1 MKVKTFSSVG
11 QEHAFSSL
19 NWDAAFVGLELDE
32 RCVAA
37 KELVCVSAK
46 KKHIVEYSV
55 KQPHRL
61 KFDSQ
66 LLPHKGLVGALK
78 GYKSIVLEAT
88 SIGTVEVLH
97 LLRAAKVAGVRT
109 VDCLYVEPR
118 DYEKDT
124 YLDTSWSRDF
134 SLSSS
139 HRIAGV
145 PGFLSTQGDLE
156 NHHVRLVA
164 FLGYESSRLAAA
176 AQQELSMADWIKYA
190 VIGVP
195 GFAPG
200 WEINT
205 LANNIDELDTQQF
218 CSIQYCAASSVSS
231 ALDLLRRIHKEG
243 NRDTPHTVVAPMG
256 TKPHGIAA
264 AIFLVENSGFQE
276 SSLLYDHPL
285 RARGR
290 TTEVRRWHLFRID
303 LCST

>member
-1 MKVKTFSSVG
+1 MGSAEQIRKLREQLKDK
-11 QEHAFSSL
+11 QEA
-19 NWDAAFVGLELDE
+19 LEK
-32 RCVAA
+32 A
-37 KELVCVSAK
+37 
-46 KKHIVEYSV
+46 
-55 KQPHRL
+55 
-61 KFDSQ
+61 
-66 LLPHKGLVGALK
+66 
-78 GYKSIVLEAT
+78 
-88 SIGTVEVLH
+88 
-97 LLRAAKVAGVRT
+97 
-109 VDCLYVEPR
+109 
-118 DYEKDT
+118 EKDKQEA
-124 YLDTSWSRDF
+124 LDK
-134 SLSSS
+134 
-139 HRIAGV
+139 
-145 PGFLSTQGDLE
+145 
-156 NHHVRLVA
+156 
-164 FLGYESSRLAAA
+164 AAA